1 MLNESPAN
9 LIRAMVAQT
18 TAAGKPSDLVFGVV
32 TSDDPLEI
40 KIDDKRTLAADFIM
54 LSDMVRDYEV
64 DISVS
69 HMTETKG
76 GGSGDASY
84 ESHAHAY
91 RGRKKITVHNKLK
104 NGEKV
109 IMLRQAGGQLFYVLC
124 RVAEH
129 AELTGEWS

>member
-18 TAAGKPSDLVFGVV
+18 TAAGKPSDLVFGAV

-40 KIDDKRTLAADFIM
+40 KIDDKRTLDADFIM
-54 LSDMVRDYEV
+54 LSDMVRDYDV

-91 RGRKKITVHNKLK
+91 RGRKKITVHNGLK

>member
-32 TSDDPLEI
+32 TSGDPLEI
-40 KIDDKRTLAADFIM
+40 KIDDKRTLDADFIM

-76 GGSGDASY
+76 GGSGDAAY
-84 ESHAHAY
+84 ESHSHAY

-124 RVAEH
+124 RVAAH

>member
-18 TAAGKPSDLVFGVV
+18 TAAGKPSDLVFGAV

-40 KIDDKRTLAADFIM
+40 KIDDKRTLDADFIM
-54 LSDMVRDYEV
+54 LSDMVRDYDV
-64 DISVS
+64 DISVA

-91 RGRKKITVHNKLK
+91 RGRKKIKVHNKLK
-104 NGEKV
+104 KGEKV